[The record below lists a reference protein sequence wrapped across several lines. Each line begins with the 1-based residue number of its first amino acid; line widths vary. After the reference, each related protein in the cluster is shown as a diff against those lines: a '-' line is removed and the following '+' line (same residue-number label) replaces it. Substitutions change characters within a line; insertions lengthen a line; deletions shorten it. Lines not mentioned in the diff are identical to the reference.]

1 MTTYGYA
8 RTSTVEQVAGLADQI
23 AKLKSAGCS
32 DQAAPTRALTATRRL
47 PPILATRA
55 GVSGSSCAPGASIG
69 PPAIPR
75 FAMMK
80 QALQHMKRIL
90 NLGAHAGLG
99 LFQLLLQSARAILLE
114 RLAQSLHGKPAR
126 FEPQFRSPFTF
137 SQWRTGLLA

>member
-1 MTTYGYA
+1 
-8 RTSTVEQVAGLADQI
+8 VLLP
-23 AKLKSAGCS
+23 KKSACQYQIGETK
-32 DQAAPTRALTATRRL
+32 QREQLL
-47 PPILATRA
+47 
-55 GVSGSSCAPGASIG
+55 GVLGQ
-69 PPAIPR
+69 PAIPR

-80 QALQHMKRIL
+80 QALQHMKRML